1 MTKQEA
7 AQLLDI
13 IGGLWANYRP
23 PNPLIAAESWASVLA
38 DVSLDQAAKAVFAL
52 ARRRREFPP
61 DPGLVLDTVR
71 ELTGQRFPTP
81 DEALA
86 EVDREIRR
94 VGYAGIQP
102 ERRVFAGGIWQ
113 AAEQPSW
120 SCEPVRQAVEAVG
133 YRDLCLATDEARS
146 VIRSQF
152 LRLYREIV
160 DRASLHAATVPLT
173 MPANRLAD
181 GADLVALPGAVNE

>member
-23 PNPLIAAESWASVLA
+23 PNPIVAAESWASVLA
-38 DVSLDQAAKAVFAL
+38 DVPLDLAAEALYAL
-52 ARRRREFPP
+52 ARRQREFPP
-61 DPGLVLDTVR
+61 DPGLVLDTIR
-71 ELTGQRFPTP
+71 ELTGQRYPTP

-94 VGYAGIQP
+94 VGYAGAQP
-102 ERRVFAGGIWQ
+102 ERRIFTGGTWQ
-113 AAEQPSW
+113 APEFPKW
-120 SCEPVRQAVEAVG
+120 SCEPVRQAIEAVG
-133 YRDLCLATDEARS
+133 YRDLCLATGEARS

-160 DRASLHAATVPLT
+160 DRAALHAAATPLT
-173 MPANRLAD
+173 APGHHLAGRPAI
-181 GADLVALPGAVNE
+181 VALPSVVNE